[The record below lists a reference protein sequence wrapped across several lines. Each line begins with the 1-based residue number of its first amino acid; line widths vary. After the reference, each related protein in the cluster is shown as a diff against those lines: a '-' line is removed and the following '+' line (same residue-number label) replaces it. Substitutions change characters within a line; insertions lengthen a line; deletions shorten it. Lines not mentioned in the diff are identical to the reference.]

1 MHALFFDNTPT
12 PLLHRL
18 LYARRRFREKHGFD
32 ADQVELHPRW
42 QQQASAIN
50 IAFGLQVL
58 FTTAVLPE
66 EICLSGTP
74 PEIESADSDYT

>member
-12 PLLHRL
+12 PLFHCL
-18 LYARRRFREKHGFD
+18 LCARRWFREKHGFD

-42 QQQASAIN
+42 QQQASAI
-50 IAFGLQVL
+50 IGLQVL

-66 EICLSGTP
+66 EMCLSGTP
-74 PEIESADSDYT
+74 PETEPADSDYT